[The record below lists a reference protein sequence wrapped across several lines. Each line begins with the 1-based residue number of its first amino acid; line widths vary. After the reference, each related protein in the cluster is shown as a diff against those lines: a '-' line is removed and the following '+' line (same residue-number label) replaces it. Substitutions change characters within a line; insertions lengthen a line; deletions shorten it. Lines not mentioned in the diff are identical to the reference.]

1 MPASSAACFTGPGSS
16 FRPRPAGRSGWLYTP
31 TTLYLAA
38 SRAFRAVAAK
48 SGVPAK
54 TIRTV
59 FGSLLSSLLDF
70 SSNSQSDS
78 LIHPIRKDRA
88 QRPGHQFYGC
98 CGTNTTLINAGSGT
112 RFKRSSSATFPASC
126 GCGYALANSSNPQT
140 ICRSGDPSRAGCTP
154 PTARELLFQKLR
166 HCDPER

>member
-1 MPASSAACFTGPGSS
+1 MPASSAVCFTGPGSS

-70 SSNSQSDS
+70 SSNS
-78 LIHPIRKDRA
+78 LIHSIRKDRA

-98 CGTNTTLINAGSGT
+98 CGTKTTLVNAGSGT
-112 RFKRSSSATFPASC
+112 RFKHSLST
-126 GCGYALANSSNPQT
+126 LLLQ
-140 ICRSGDPSRAGCTP
+140 
-154 PTARELLFQKLR
+154 LFQLLADA
-166 HCDPER
+166 CTL